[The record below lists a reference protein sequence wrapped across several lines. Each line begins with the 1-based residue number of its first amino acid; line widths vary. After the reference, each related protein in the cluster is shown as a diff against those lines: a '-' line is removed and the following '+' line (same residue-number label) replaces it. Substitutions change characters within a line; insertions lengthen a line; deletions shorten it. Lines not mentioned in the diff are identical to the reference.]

1 MDNLSLA
8 TRDFIDS
15 VSREVFPEIK
25 RWEYEKDDDEG
36 IIELVQVD
44 PGVKNDQAVLVRLE
58 FFSECIAVLIFNANK
73 SVNKIINRLL
83 YSFDKYDISEFIEVA
98 IMPNIHSSQR
108 IPTSDVKKEIM
119 MNEIKKLEKTINLI
133 SSESS
138 KIEKILN
145 LKRGV
150 KMYDQF
156 IINTQKKH
164 LL

>member
-25 RWEYEKDDDEG
+25 RWEYEKDNDEG
-36 IIELVQVD
+36 VIELVQVD
-44 PGVKNDQAVLVRLE
+44 PSIKNDQAVLVRLE
-58 FFSECIAVLIFNANK
+58 FFSEYIAVLIFNAHK

-83 YSFDKYDISEFIEVA
+83 YSFDKYDVSEFIEVA

-119 MNEIKKLEKTINLI
+119 MNEIKALEKTINLI
-133 SSESS
+133 SNESS
-138 KIEKILN
+138 KLEKILN

-150 KMYDQF
+150 KMYEQF